1 MNGSRYVDRM
11 NNTTKPGAV
20 LPPARFFVGLPRD
33 NAVAGRMHVSDLDF
47 AVFSDDETV
56 TDHTPY
62 FDSYAFQIWNHQQH
76 NEYDAALQH
85 LIWEAY
91 KTADY

>member
-1 MNGSRYVDRM
+1 M

-20 LPPARFFVGLPRD
+20 LSPARFFVGLPRD
-33 NAVAGRMHVSDLDF
+33 NAVAARMHVSDLDF
-47 AVFSDDETV
+47 SVFSDDET
-56 TDHTPY
+56 TGDHEEY
-62 FDSYAFQIWNHQQH
+62 FDTYAFQIWNHQQH